1 MFCRQRCSAL
11 CWCNLLGITLC
22 VTYPVLYYPVC
33 QSVVY
38 HPIVNCRCLQH
49 LPPPQC
55 AVSSTHFAMVVKAT
69 RAGILWNWNILDLRV
84 FTIDLAEENDFHIAN
99 NSNLQVGSYF
109 YDRNSVTCTSEF
121 RDPKQSREST
131 ERALQHSV
139 KFRNLPKAQRIVRWQ
154 QRVINRVQRMVKFNK
169 IAKMGFL
176 AQAGFRQLCRL
187 WVPDLT
193 SEEAPATDLSSIN
206 NQHQDEEDNNHDV
219 SDLHPLLPLCVCV
232 LDKLCDRPKGSFW
245 WFSTAVSIETRKE
258 LGPRVSHSVLKI
270 PQHCLGIGGTL
281 QKTALQRNKRWRV
294 AKLCIAGSSNTCGIM
309 LMPKMSLLNSCLGSF
324 VSSSA
329 QHRSA

>member
-1 MFCRQRCSAL
+1 M
-11 CWCNLLGITLC
+11 CNLPSFVLPGVSKCCVSPNCELSLLTTPPSSPVCCVKYTLC
-22 VTYPVLYYPVC
+22 HGGQGNKGRHSLKLRYTGTLSFNDWFGRREWRILLTY
-33 QSVVY
+33 
-38 HPIVNCRCLQH
+38 
-49 LPPPQC
+49 
-55 AVSSTHFAMVVKAT
+55 
-69 RAGILWNWNILDLRV
+69 
-84 FTIDLAEENDFHIAN
+84 

-206 NQHQDEEDNNHDV
+206 NQHQEEEDNNHDV

-294 AKLCIAGSSNTCGIM
+294 AKLCIAGSSNTCSIM

-329 QHRSA
+329 LHRSA